1 MTQGSPEGTPS
12 LHVWARRRTQ
22 YFIYF
27 PLVNS
32 YTPSR
37 PSPKWHL
44 LQEALSDHSFPG
56 VVFCFKLTLLSCS
69 RANPFTYPYVISSAY
84 NSAWCMLGMNT
95 VQSFLPSSICTGI
108 TSTWNPFPPCLWL
121 LPSLYS
127 IYLSPMLLWFF
138 FSQCCWVHL
147 YFFYQTTSSRP
158 FRGWGEHHFIP
169 CYPFQLEYGYVPL
182 ESQRGS
188 GPGRNYGFLVP
199 SVGPAVLS
207 SCLEIIYYIELA
219 VGCARIQ
226 FLKINQ
232 VLSPATDRASVA
244 ERCLILMSD
253 WTRDIIFKF
262 ILARFSSYP
271 PSCSFSHLYVKYCKN
286 KHCKIWGTCPPWPLW
301 TFKPR

>member
-1 MTQGSPEGTPS
+1 MVHARHEYSAIFLTFKHLHRDYFYLKSFPS
-12 LHVWARRRTQ
+12 LSPIAPFLIF
-22 YFIYF
+22 YL
-27 PLVNS
+27 PLS
-32 YTPSR
+32 YAP
-37 PSPKWHL
+37 L
-44 LQEALSDHSFPG
+44 
-56 VVFCFKLTLLSCS
+56 
-69 RANPFTYPYVISSAY
+69 I
-84 NSAWCMLGMNT
+84 
-95 VQSFLPSSICTGI
+95 
-108 TSTWNPFPPCLWL
+108 
-121 LPSLYS
+121 
-127 IYLSPMLLWFF
+127 F

-169 CYPFQLEYGYVPL
+169 CHPFQLEYGYVPL

-253 WTRDIIFKF
+253 
-262 ILARFSSYP
+262 
-271 PSCSFSHLYVKYCKN
+271 
-286 KHCKIWGTCPPWPLW
+286 
-301 TFKPR
+301 